1 VEENVQWTMG
11 EEMTDMTGT
20 SSAVQPCRYCGST
33 LPHPGICPSVKA
45 IEYHPDGTVKRV
57 EFHGPAPIQT
67 VYWPQYPYPNYPQP
81 WPITSYSFAGE
92 MAGAALSVLS

>member
-1 VEENVQWTMG
+1 M
-11 EEMTDMTGT
+11 EMTST

-57 EFHGPAPIQT
+57 EFHGPQPLPTI
-67 VYWPQYPYPNYPQP
+67 YWPQYPTYPNYPGMPGWTWTSPNQ
-81 WPITSYSFAGE
+81 SYSLAGE
-92 MAGAALSVLS
+92 IASNILS